1 VSRRA
6 VVASLAFGAAT
17 LVGALT
23 MLGGSR
29 SSAVPP
35 VTSTTLFATT
45 TTVPATT
52 TITLPPSTTT
62 TVPATTTTTL
72 PPSTTTST
80 TQARSTTLIP
90 IPAGCTTP
98 APAAVVFVG
107 QLVDRDESTA
117 RYELRQIRT
126 GTAGERLRS
135 NLLDVRYE
143 SDTKYLTVGN
153 QYLVGAAIDPD
164 DDVLFSKVRS
174 EQPLF
179 GGNEIVDVAE
189 TDIDCPQLEDP
200 VRTLT
205 VTGRSIDSG
214 VLTPIKSSQDRV
226 LRAILVPLV
235 VGVGAIIGLAL
246 VRWILTGAW
255 RGATLAVDAT
265 RESSRRRRWR

>member
-1 VSRRA
+1 MSRRA

-45 TTVPATT
+45 TTVPAT
-52 TITLPPSTTT
+52 
-62 TVPATTTTTL
+62 TTTTTL

-214 VLTPIKSSQDRV
+214 VLTPIKSSQDQV